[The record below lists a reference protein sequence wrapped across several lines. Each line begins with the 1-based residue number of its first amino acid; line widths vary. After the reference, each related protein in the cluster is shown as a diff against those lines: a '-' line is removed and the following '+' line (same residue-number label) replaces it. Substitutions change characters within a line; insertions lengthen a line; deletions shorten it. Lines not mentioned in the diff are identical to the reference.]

1 MNQRHRFYYCV
12 FRFLNNTTN
21 ICMKNKKQ
29 CIMHCFFLYTQTS
42 LYLSSLKYDT
52 PSAAGGCV
60 SRLFIMLVTIRTTI
74 VTMYGR
80 ILINSFIAVVDTE
93 KKFGTKYSRLNNI
106 EPRMPQL
113 GFHTEKMTS
122 ATASQP
128 YASTVTAML
137 PMLPPL

>member
-60 SRLFIMLVTIRTTI
+60 SLLLKNEMTI
-74 VTMYGR
+74 
-80 ILINSFIAVVDTE
+80 
-93 KKFGTKYSRLNNI
+93 
-106 EPRMPQL
+106 
-113 GFHTEKMTS
+113 
-122 ATASQP
+122 
-128 YASTVTAML
+128 STRAVTA
-137 PMLPPL
+137 